1 MQEIEDYKQE
11 IADELEAVG
20 VKIYPN
26 GIRKYEPPYVQLY
39 PAQDYIQIVRTS
51 VGTNEYNISVTFNL
65 SIIAGAEDRDSSLGH
80 LNSLISKCLKVV
92 RNLNDVQVTSF
103 VAVDQ
108 NGGRLLAA
116 NIAFSN
122 EINIYE
128 GDL

>member
-1 MQEIEDYKQE
+1 MQEIEDYKQQ
-11 IADELEAVG
+11 IVDELEAVG

-39 PAQDYIQIVRTS
+39 PAQNYIEIVRTS

-65 SIIAGAEDRDSSLGH
+65 SIIAGSEDRDTSQGH
-80 LNSLISKCLKVV
+80 LNSLMSKCLKVV
-92 RNLNDVQVTSF
+92 RNLNEVEVTSF
-103 VAVDQ
+103 VSIDQ

-122 EINIYE
+122 ELNINE